1 MERGAATEE
10 KVAIMTPHI
19 AVARE
24 EIATFCQQ
32 HHIRW
37 LVLFGGRTLG
47 LRTPQDLSRYFRDEV
62 LKEAEVQYAIA

>member
-1 MERGAATEE
+1 M
-10 KVAIMTPHI
+10 MTPHI

-37 LVLFGGRTLG
+37 LALFG
-47 LRTPQDLSRYFRDEV
+47 DEV
-62 LKEAEVQYAIA
+62 LKEAEVQYATA